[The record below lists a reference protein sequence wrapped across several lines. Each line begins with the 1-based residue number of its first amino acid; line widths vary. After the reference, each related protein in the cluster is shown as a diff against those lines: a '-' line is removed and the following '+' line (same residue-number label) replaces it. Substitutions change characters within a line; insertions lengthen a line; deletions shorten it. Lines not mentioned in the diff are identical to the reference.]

1 MLAALADHLWQ
12 FLLFCALGTLFAW
25 MARGNSARIRLW
37 IWHLCALKLWLPFSL
52 LFALGR
58 WLGLPVRYSDDSVPA
73 LLLSATE
80 LLTPL
85 LAPAQSA
92 GIRSSAASLCVLVPL
107 PAVALFLPLLWRGL
121 RVERWLL
128 AQEDARR
135 EADPGDRAAALGFF
149 KAALFTSSAIAIALG
164 VLLGGAVAD
173 RLWRLELLLAHAQ
186 ALRGAPVTLVEA
198 APGMGSRFRVD
209 VSASGVV
216 LRNVNMQ
223 ELLAVAYGV
232 SHFAVWSDQMFS
244 NDPEARPWLVTPR
257 YDVRVRARIAN
268 PGEFETY
275 ALHQRI
281 TQFVAERFGIEI
293 QINGK
298 CQPPCGVYGEPL
310 GESPL

>member
-12 FLLFCALGTLFAW
+12 CLLFCSLGALFAW
-25 MARGNSARIRLW
+25 LARDNSARARLW
-37 IWHLCALKLWLPFSL
+37 IWRLCALKLLLPFAL

-58 WLGLPVRYSDDSVPA
+58 WFGLPTRFSDDPVPA
-73 LLLSATE
+73 VLLRANE

-92 GIRSSAASLCVLVPL
+92 GLDSPAASMCALASL
-107 PAVALFLPLLWRGL
+107 PAIALFMPLLWRGL

-128 AQEDARR
+128 AQEDARLDLQDGER
-135 EADPGDRAAALGFF
+135 VPPLGFI
-149 KAALFTSSAIAIALG
+149 KAALFTSCGIAIVLG
-164 VLLGGAVAD
+164 VLLGGALAD
-173 RLWRLELLLAHAQ
+173 RLWRLDLLLTHAR
-186 ALRGAPVTLVEA
+186 ALRGAPMTLAEA

-209 VSASGVV
+209 VSAGGVE
-216 LRNVNMQ
+216 LRNVNIQ

-244 NDPEARPWLVTPR
+244 EDDPQPWLVTPR
-257 YDVRVRARIAN
+257 YDVRVRARLEH
-268 PGEFETY
+268 PEEFDTF

-281 TQFVAERFGIEI
+281 TQFVAERFGIEV

-298 CQPPCGVYGEPL
+298 CQPPCGVYGVPL